1 MARTEA
7 QKAALLLSS
16 FVYPGAGQFVQKR
29 WIAGILFSA
38 LFTVLLGAVIV
49 NTLTPMVHNMT
60 AALDWAQ
67 QKANRPF
74 ELISLPGVI
83 IPFLLALIVY
93 IANIVD
99 VMNASRPKP
108 PPDLP

>member
-1 MARTEA
+1 MATTES
-7 QKAALLLSS
+7 KRAALLLSA

-29 WIAGILFSA
+29 WIVGFLFA
-38 LFTVLLGAVIV
+38 TLFTVFLGALVV
-49 NTLTPMVHNMT
+49 NAITPMVHNIT

-67 QKANRPF
+67 LKANRPF
-74 ELISLPGVI
+74 ELISLPGII
-83 IPFLLALIVY
+83 IPFLLALTVY

-108 PPDLP
+108 PPLP